1 MKQLFFWKSWP
12 SVEQKAAITALI
24 TLLLAIIFFVVKIV
38 SPLENAVRWD
48 VLTQLEDLSVVIDA
62 LRLHNWQFGIS
73 VPSHLVSEQF
83 VASAMEVD
91 FLSVQLFLF
100 LGLAGFSLVMAGLTA
115 LPRFW
120 YLTCMVVFILL
131 MAVSRIEILGVF
143 GEGNKAL
150 LFVLLAGYL
159 GVGYYFHAFRA
170 DINITFR
177 WLSFLI
183 VSGLVGLLI
192 GLGSNVANVDLTV
205 VAYSYPFWLLLTTIF
220 LVLSATEITAKL
232 VWLSTSGK
240 AGMNK
245 NTFVNFLIISILY
258 LLSLLLI
265 FLKNTN
271 RLEWEGTLVNPVVL
285 ALLAGLL
292 GLTGFQARCESTE
305 GVVSFRESG
314 FGIYLGLFIVSAAF
328 VGFTASVANDPVLEV
343 VEDLVVT
350 SQLAMSVVFVFYV
363 TANFYPLFK
372 QGLPVHKV
380 LYKPLKFGLTQAR
393 LFGFTGVVALLSMEG
408 LLPIYQAVAGYFNGL
423 GDLYTVRKEY
433 VLAEQ
438 YYKMAL
444 QQEFQNHKSNYALA
458 SLAQRQGDPTATAY
472 YFKQATLKK
481 PSPQAY
487 IGLSG
492 ILMSQRM
499 FFDALFS
506 LREGLRKFPE
516 SGELLNNLG
525 ILYAQTNVADSAYYY
540 LQRAEEHTSRD
551 NVPATNLLGIL
562 AKSTNTTLLDSLTQ
576 NTAQRDYLSWQA
588 NWMTVRNLRQ
598 VFTPIPFNKEAFR
611 PDSLLNV
618 SGLAYLVN
626 YSFNQARHD
635 SYPATL
641 LPRLT
646 NKNPFL
652 SDDLLLASLYS
663 QFYSGDKLAAL
674 DAMALLAE
682 ESAKNQQLYKKIYG
696 HWLLQLGLYDQAID
710 QFAMVK
716 GTEGELGLV
725 LANALSGRK
734 EIAGILLGNMEKE
747 EKNPSIESFRKAL
760 SGDLKVVSST
770 DSLVSLARKTNKE
783 ADFFAAVK
791 SNPVAPKSVMAAV
804 NFLKQKEK
812 VKEAYQLVVNALR
825 FNERSGQLWAGY
837 AMLSLEQ
844 GLVTQAEE
852 GKEKVAEFALPA
864 DYQSFLGG
872 YQSRL
877 ALIEKEREAFK

>member
-12 SVEQKAAITALI
+12 SVEQKTAITALI
-24 TLLLAIIFFVVKIV
+24 TLLLALVFFVIKIIN
-38 SPLENAVRWD
+38 PLENAVRWD
-48 VLTQLEDLSVVIDA
+48 VLTQLEDLPVLVDA
-62 LRLHNWQFGIS
+62 LRLDNWQFGIS
-73 VPSHLVSEQF
+73 IPSHLVSEQF

-91 FLSVQLFLF
+91 FLALRLFLF

-120 YLTCMVVFILL
+120 YLTCMVVFILV
-131 MAVSRIEILGVF
+131 MAVSRTEMLGVF
-143 GEGNKAL
+143 GEDSKAL
-150 LFVLLAGYL
+150 LFILLAGYL
-159 GVGYYFHAFRA
+159 GVSYYFHAFKA
-170 DINITFR
+170 DVNITFR
-177 WLSFLI
+177 WLSFLAI
-183 VSGLVGLLI
+183 SGLAALLI
-192 GLGSNVANVDLTV
+192 GFGSEVSNADLTV
-205 VAYSYPFWLLLTTIF
+205 VAYSFPFWLLLTTIF
-220 LVLSATEITAKL
+220 LLLCATEITAKL
-232 VWLSTSGK
+232 IWLSTSGK
-240 AGMNK
+240 TGANK
-245 NTFVNFLIISILY
+245 NSYVNFLIVSVLY

-271 RLEWEGTLVNPVVL
+271 RLEWEATFVNPVL
-285 ALLAGLL
+285 LGLLAGLL

-305 GVVSFRESG
+305 GVVPFRESG

-328 VGFTASVANDPVLEV
+328 VGFSASVANDPVLEV

-363 TANFYPLFK
+363 TANFYPLFR

-380 LYKPLKFGLTQAR
+380 LYKPLKFGLTKAR

-408 LLPIYQAVAGYFNGL
+408 LLPVYQAVAGYFNGL

-472 YFKQATLKK
+472 YFKQATLKQ

-487 IGLSG
+487 VGLSG
-492 ILMSQRM
+492 ILMSESM
-499 FFDALFS
+499 FFDAMFS
-506 LREGLRKFPE
+506 LREGLRKFPN

-540 LQRAEEHTSRD
+540 LQIAEHSTSRD
-551 NVPATNLLGIL
+551 EVPATNLLTIL
-562 AKSTNTTLLDSLTQ
+562 AKSTNTALLDSLTQ

-588 NWMTVRNLRQ
+588 NWMTVRNLRK
-598 VFTPIPFNKEAFR
+598 VFTPIPFNKEAVR

-626 YSFNQARHD
+626 YSFNQAKHD

-663 QFYSGDKLAAL
+663 QFYSGNKLAAL
-674 DAMALLAE
+674 DAMATLAE
-682 ESAKNQQLYKKIYG
+682 ESTKNQQLYKKIYG

-710 QFAMVK
+710 QFSMVK

-725 LANALSGRK
+725 LANALSGKR
-734 EIAGILLGNMEKE
+734 EIAGILLGNLEKE
-747 EKNPSIESFRKAL
+747 EGNPSMKAFRKAL
-760 SGDLKVVSST
+760 SGELKVVSPS
-770 DSLVSLARKTNKE
+770 DSLLAIARKTGKE
-783 ADFFAAVK
+783 ADFFAVVK
-791 SNPVAPKSVMAAV
+791 ANPVDPKGVAAATD
-804 NFLKQKEK
+804 FLTQKK
-812 VKEAYQLVVNALR
+812 KIKEAYQLVVNALR
-825 FNERSGQLWAGY
+825 FNDRSDKLWARY
-837 AMLSLEQ
+837 AMLSLDQ
-844 GLVTQAEE
+844 GLVAQAEE
-852 GKEKVAEFALPA
+852 GKEKVGEFALPA